1 MFMCNALFKPVQKP
15 RLGQQLSVSSRNTD
29 NIPLSKNIQIPT
41 LVKKKQKKKLFI
53 KLIVSSIIL
62 IQVIHVLIVPVKIL
76 DIHTYGYT
84 ALPPHSCSC
93 HETLSMRHCN
103 SMIGSY

>member
-41 LVKKKQKKKLFI
+41 LVKKKKKTKTF
-53 KLIVSSIIL
+53 
-62 IQVIHVLIVPVKIL
+62 
-76 DIHTYGYT
+76 Y
-84 ALPPHSCSC
+84 
-93 HETLSMRHCN
+93 
-103 SMIGSY
+103 

>member
-41 LVKKKQKKKLFI
+41 LVKNKQKKQQLFI
-53 KLIVSSIIL
+53 KLIVSSIIF
-62 IQVIHVLIVPVKIL
+62 I
-76 DIHTYGYT
+76 T
-84 ALPPHSCSC
+84 
-93 HETLSMRHCN
+93 
-103 SMIGSY
+103 